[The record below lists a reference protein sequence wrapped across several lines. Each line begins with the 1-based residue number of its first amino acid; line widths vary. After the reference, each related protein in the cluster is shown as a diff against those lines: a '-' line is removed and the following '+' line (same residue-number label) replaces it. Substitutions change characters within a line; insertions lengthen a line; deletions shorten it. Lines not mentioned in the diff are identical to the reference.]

1 MYRYSSS
8 SKQHSFR
15 STTPI
20 DDATIARYAP
30 SVFASE
36 AHASRGER
44 YAFIPTVQVLDG
56 LRAEGFQP
64 FEVRQTATRDVSK
77 REHTRHLI
85 RLRHPDAIEARG
97 EVPELILLNS
107 HDGSSAYKLLAGIF
121 RMVCENGLIAGSMF
135 EDISIRHTGK
145 VVDDVIEGSFTVLKN
160 VTSTIER
167 ISQYKA
173 IQLDTNEQLE
183 FANIALGLRYDN
195 EKAPINAHQILRV
208 VRSQDRSNDLWT
220 VFNRVQE
227 NLVRGGLRG
236 YSATGRRLRTR
247 EVTGINEDVKL
258 NRGLWDLADSL
269 AEHKLAA

>member
-121 RMVCENGLIAGSMF
+121 RMVCENGLIAGTMF
-135 EDISIRHTGK
+135 DDVTVRHTGK

-160 VTSTIER
+160 VNSTMER
-167 ISQYKA
+167 IQAYKA
-173 IQLDTNEQLE
+173 VTLSDEAQIN
-183 FANIALGLRYDN
+183 FAEAALALRWND
-195 EKAPINAHQILRV
+195 KAPIHASQVLRV
-208 VRSQDRSNDLWT
+208 TRTEDRPDDLWT

-236 YSATGRRLRTR
+236 YSDTGRRLRTR
-247 EVTGINEDVKL
+247 AVSGINEDVKL
-258 NRGLWDLADSL
+258 NRGLWDLADAL
-269 AEHKLAA
+269 AEHKIAA